1 MSEDTAFVRSLVRN
15 SIDNLTFNVE
25 CLKVLLDL
33 AENNPQQVA
42 ENIVDVTNRCI
53 RSMNNT
59 RELVIYGYQQFFPR
73 F

>member
-33 AENNPQQVA
+33 AENNPQHVA